1 MGHSPNVTPS
11 PRVQQPKSRSQGSN
25 MPSLEAGMKSKER
38 KDRSE
43 WSWCC
48 TRWSDFG
55 SHRSTAGWR
64 ISRFTISCVF
74 DTFWRSLSF
83 EPKLSTFG
91 FSEHWSGERVKV
103 VQSMPTLCLSK
114 RTSSCS
120 WCHPVSESVR
130 RCCTF
135 RYEMPY
141 STRIESSATVHGM
154 FRNQKFN
161 SLSLAERW
169 KIQSGSFKGEC
180 CCGTTLPFILHLHI
194 SIPLTCQVL
203 NSTWCVAVFFFKG
216 PVAKLCPPDR
226 AAKRGEKPEEWAA
239 VEAWIRRRLGIL
251 GGWAWWSTRA
261 SSILLI
267 ILIYDLYTYYLNLF
281 SIFDDMDICKSTL
294 ARSLLTSSR
303 WRRYV
308 YIYICRILPKMHSC
322 TFGTPRN
329 IRTCMPANAKGL
341 ASVWHRF
348 VVSLAWCAL
357 RLRPNWE
364 SSRGSGSEGTSGD
377 PRYLRYPRSQGRD
390 RIEIKMV

>member
-1 MGHSPNVTPS
+1 M
-11 PRVQQPKSRSQGSN
+11 
-25 MPSLEAGMKSKER
+25 
-38 KDRSE
+38 
-43 WSWCC
+43 
-48 TRWSDFG
+48 
-55 SHRSTAGWR
+55 
-64 ISRFTISCVF
+64 
-74 DTFWRSLSF
+74 
-83 EPKLSTFG
+83 
-91 FSEHWSGERVKV
+91 
-103 VQSMPTLCLSK
+103 
-114 RTSSCS
+114 
-120 WCHPVSESVR
+120 
-130 RCCTF
+130 
-135 RYEMPY
+135 
-141 STRIESSATVHGM
+141 
-154 FRNQKFN
+154 
-161 SLSLAERW
+161 
-169 KIQSGSFKGEC
+169 
-180 CCGTTLPFILHLHI
+180 
-194 SIPLTCQVL
+194 L

-226 AAKRGEKPEEWAA
+226 AAKQGEKLEERAA
-239 VEAWIRRRLGIL
+239 AEAWIRRRLGIL

-261 SSILLI
+261 SSILI
-267 ILIYDLYTYYLNLF
+267 ILIYELYTYYLNLF
-281 SIFDDMDICKSTL
+281 SIFNDMDICKSTL

-348 VVSLAWCAL
+348 VVSLAWWAL